1 MKIQWLGHSSFR
13 ILGSKS
19 VITDPFGEIGLCFP
33 EVRADIVTVSHGHY
47 DHSAVEAVK
56 GEPAIV
62 DDAGPH
68 RVADVLVTG
77 YNTSHDDAQGAL
89 RGGNIVFV
97 INMDGVKVAH
107 LGDLGCIPDHNVLG
121 ALQNVDVMLLPVG
134 GHYTIDGETAAEIVR
149 LTRPRTVI
157 PMHYK
162 VPGLTVDVAGAEDFL
177 KRMEDVE
184 MIDGYELE
192 INPMTPKV
200 ACFAKCMSS
209 AN

>member
-121 ALQNVDVMLLPVG
+121 ALQN
-134 GHYTIDGETAAEIVR
+134 A
-149 LTRPRTVI
+149 
-157 PMHYK
+157 K
-162 VPGLTVDVAGAEDFL
+162 QKGLTLTDDCSAVEALGMTVLLTDGSEENLKITTPLDLEIAELIL
-177 KRMEDVE
+177 KRREE
-184 MIDGYELE
+184 
-192 INPMTPKV
+192 T
-200 ACFAKCMSS
+200 
-209 AN
+209 

>member
-1 MKIQWLGHSSFR
+1 M
-13 ILGSKS
+13 
-19 VITDPFGEIGLCFP
+19 
-33 EVRADIVTVSHGHY
+33 TVSHGHY

-77 YNTSHDDAQGAL
+77 YNTAHDDAQGAL

-177 KRMEDVE
+177 KRMEGVE

-200 ACFAKCMSS
+200 GMLC
-209 AN
+209 

>member
-77 YNTSHDDAQGAL
+77 YNTSHDDAQGRAA
-89 RGGNIVFV
+89 RRQHRVRHQHGWREGGAS
-97 INMDGVKVAH
+97 G
-107 LGDLGCIPDHNVLG
+107 
-121 ALQNVDVMLLPVG
+121 
-134 GHYTIDGETAAEIVR
+134 R
-149 LTRPRTVI
+149 
-157 PMHYK
+157 
-162 VPGLTVDVAGAEDFL
+162 PGLHS
-177 KRMEDVE
+177 R
-184 MIDGYELE
+184 
-192 INPMTPKV
+192 P
-200 ACFAKCMSS
+200 
-209 AN
+209 